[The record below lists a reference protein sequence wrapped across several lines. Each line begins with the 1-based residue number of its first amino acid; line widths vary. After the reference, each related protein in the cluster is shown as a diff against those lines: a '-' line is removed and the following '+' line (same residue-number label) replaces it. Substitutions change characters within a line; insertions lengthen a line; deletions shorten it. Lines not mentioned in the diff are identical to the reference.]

1 MRAVFDPAQRAHEP
15 RSMVVLG
22 VTRPSPEQV
31 ERVDRLLEGLDRLGV
46 AVGPAKDFG
55 DAPRSA
61 VHSAEYLQFL
71 QNAHQDW
78 NEFEGASGQVVA
90 NVHPRGPGATYPDS
104 IVGRAG
110 WHMFDTAC
118 PIGPETYRAAC
129 ASANSALTAAEMVLS
144 GDRFA
149 YALCRPPGHHAFAS
163 AAGGF
168 CYLNNVAIT
177 VEHLRRH
184 HERVAVLDIDVHH
197 GNGTQQ
203 IFYGRRDVLT
213 VSIHV
218 DPLRFYPYFWG
229 YAHERGVD
237 EGLGFNL
244 NLPLARG
251 SGDDVFLEALAAAS
265 AAIEGFAPGAL
276 VIALGLDAAEKDPL
290 GVLNVSTDGFR
301 RVGARIA
308 ALGLPT
314 VYVQE
319 GGYLSETL
327 ADDLSAVLAAAA
339 GT

>member
-31 ERVDRLLEGLDRLGV
+31 ERVDRLLEGLDRRGV

-71 QNAHQDW
+71 KNAHQDW
-78 NEFEGASGQVVA
+78 TEFEGASEQVVA
-90 NVHPRGPGATYPDS
+90 NVHPRGLGASYPDS
-104 IVGRAG
+104 IVGLAG

-129 ASANSALTAAEMVLS
+129 ASANTALTAAEMVLS

-149 YALCRPPGHHAFAS
+149 YALCRPPGHHAFAD

-168 CYLNNVAIT
+168 CYLNNVAIA
-177 VEHLRRH
+177 VEHLRRVH
-184 HERVAVLDIDVHH
+184 DRIAVLDIDAHH
-197 GNGTQQ
+197 GNGTQE
-203 IFYGRRDVLT
+203 IFYRRRDVLT

-229 YAHERGVD
+229 YAHERGAD
-237 EGLGFNL
+237 DGLGFNL
-244 NLPLARG
+244 NLPLPRE
-251 SGDDVFLEALAAAS
+251 SGDDAFLEALAAAS
-265 AAIEGFAPGAL
+265 SAIERYGPGAL
-276 VIALGLDAAEKDPL
+276 VVALGLDAAEKDPVGAL
-290 GVLNVSTDGFR
+290 SVSTDGFR
-301 RVGARIA
+301 RIGAEIVE
-308 ALGLPT
+308 LNLPT
-314 VYVQE
+314 VYIQE

-327 ADDLSAVLAAAA
+327 AEDLSAVLAAAEA
-339 GT
+339 A